1 MATITLY
8 AGKVNQMSSL
18 INHAK
23 KAVKEYKSDLRSLK
37 SKVLKIDSGICNV
50 DDVISSIKSSTK
62 TQEDK
67 IETLENLKQDIN
79 DFISDVV
86 RIDGDAAEAIN
97 KSKDDFYNKYEYLT
111 PECEKSRWEKFKD
124 GCKKVGEWC
133 KEHWKEIVAIVVTI
147 VIAVGIICISV
158 ATFGGAAVA
167 LAALVGGILST
178 VGQLASNIVT
188 YAITGKWQG
197 SILDYLGAFIGG
209 AVGGILMIN
218 PAGTSCSALI
228 GSIFG
233 KAGVALAVDAFVST
247 SLTENFKNIFGIENK
262 SFTEISL
269 DICGSVVFAFILG
282 KVFEGPTKAIT
293 QKMANKFSGIQ
304 AFERLVGTHS
314 YSADFARQ
322 ITRAANKQVPFKFDI
337 FSRYFKTLRNGLVG
351 GYIEGFFENIGQGGI
366 DAIKD

>member
-8 AGKVNQMSSL
+8 AGKVNQMPSL
-18 INHAK
+18 INDAK
-23 KAVKEYKSDLRSLK
+23 KSVKEYKDDLNSLK
-37 SKVLKIDSGICNV
+37 LKLFTIDSSVCNV
-50 DDVISSIKSSTK
+50 DDVISSIKSSTQ

-67 IETLENLKQDIN
+67 IESLESLNENIN
-79 DFISDVV
+79 EYISDVV
-86 RIDGDAAEAIN
+86 TIDQNAADAIN
-97 KSKDDFYNKYEYLT
+97 QSKNDFYEKYEYLKPDIERNESGWT
-111 PECEKSRWEKFKD
+111 KFWKS
-124 GCKKVGEWC
+124 VGEWC
-133 KEHWKEIVAIVVTI
+133 KEHWKEMVAIVVTI
-147 VIAVGIICISV
+147 VIAVGIICVSV

-197 SILDYLGAFIGG
+197 SILDYLGAFVGG

-218 PAGTSCSALI
+218 PAGASCSAII

-262 SFTEISL
+262 SFTKISL
-269 DICGSVVFAFILG
+269 DICGSVVFAFVLG
-282 KVFEGPTKAIT
+282 KVFEGPTKAIA

-351 GYIEGFFENIGQGGI
+351 GYVEGFFENIGQGGI
-366 DAIKD
+366 DAITE

>member
-1 MATITLY
+1 MEE
-8 AGKVNQMSSL
+8 KVDN
-18 INHAK
+18 A
-23 KAVKEYKSDLRSLK
+23 
-37 SKVLKIDSGICNV
+37 C
-50 DDVISSIKSSTK
+50 
-62 TQEDK
+62 
-67 IETLENLKQDIN
+67 
-79 DFISDVV
+79 
-86 RIDGDAAEAIN
+86 
-97 KSKDDFYNKYEYLT
+97 
-111 PECEKSRWEKFKD
+111 
-124 GCKKVGEWC
+124 EWC

-269 DICGSVVFAFILG
+269 DICGSVVFAFFLG

>member
-1 MATITLY
+1 
-8 AGKVNQMSSL
+8 
-18 INHAK
+18 
-23 KAVKEYKSDLRSLK
+23 
-37 SKVLKIDSGICNV
+37 
-50 DDVISSIKSSTK
+50 
-62 TQEDK
+62 
-67 IETLENLKQDIN
+67 
-79 DFISDVV
+79 
-86 RIDGDAAEAIN
+86 
-97 KSKDDFYNKYEYLT
+97 
-111 PECEKSRWEKFKD
+111 
-124 GCKKVGEWC
+124 
-133 KEHWKEIVAIVVTI
+133 
-147 VIAVGIICISV
+147 
-158 ATFGGAAVA
+158 
-167 LAALVGGILST
+167 
-178 VGQLASNIVT
+178 
-188 YAITGKWQG
+188 
-197 SILDYLGAFIGG
+197 
-209 AVGGILMIN
+209 MIN

>member
-1 MATITLY
+1 M
-8 AGKVNQMSSL
+8 
-18 INHAK
+18 
-23 KAVKEYKSDLRSLK
+23 
-37 SKVLKIDSGICNV
+37 
-50 DDVISSIKSSTK
+50 
-62 TQEDK
+62 
-67 IETLENLKQDIN
+67 
-79 DFISDVV
+79 
-86 RIDGDAAEAIN
+86 RIDGDAADAIN
-97 KSKDDFYNKYEYLT
+97 KSKNDFYDKYEYLK
-111 PECEKSRWEKFKD
+111 PDIEKSWLEEKVD
-124 GCKKVGEWC
+124 NACEWC

-188 YAITGKWQG
+188 YANTGKWQG